1 MIKQVNHVTIFKSFI
16 FKSNKTNKYNDI
28 KVAVFDH

>member
-16 FKSNKTNKYNDI
+16 SKSNKMNNKLLIMN
-28 KVAVFDH
+28 